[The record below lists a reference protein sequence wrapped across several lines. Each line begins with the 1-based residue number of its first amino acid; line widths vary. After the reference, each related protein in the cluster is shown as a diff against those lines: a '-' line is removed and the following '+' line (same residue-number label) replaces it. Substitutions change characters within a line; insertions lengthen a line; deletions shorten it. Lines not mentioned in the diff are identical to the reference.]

1 MLVRS
6 CRFVIQSFASHS
18 ACGLA
23 RRNKAVALASRVTLA
38 AVLAISSGCRRS
50 DADRPSVDGRLP
62 VLVALGA
69 EPGQAI
75 VAQGQIEPESGVIPI
90 VATPGDRIA
99 SIGVTEGQQVK
110 AGDVLGKLIGQS
122 VRELELEVAI
132 ARRDEALTKVAAESA
147 AAMAKLDVAKVGLQQ
162 AKSQVQ
168 QAVKNLATA
177 EAEGGRLNLLSQQ
190 LTLAENKL
198 KQLKAAMTEPGGS
211 RLATPSAIEQQQ
223 LAVDESRSQLE
234 SARREANQNLDD
246 AKLAV
251 QAAEKEVKAN
261 ELTIESAKAASGI
274 PTMDKQIELL
284 KQQLEA
290 TKLVSPIQAKILSID
305 AKVGEPTTTAPIIRL
320 ADTSHMIVRAEVNV
334 VDLQRVQVGAKAT
347 LTSAALLQP
356 LTGKV
361 KSISRLVGTP
371 RLPNPNPMAR
381 VDWRSAHVVIEID
394 EASVETAAQRIQ
406 LQVDVAIAAEP
417 VHEPAT

>member
-1 MLVRS
+1 MFWSQFMLHRS
-6 CRFVIQSFASHS
+6 RIFVIAIFASQI
-18 ACGLA
+18 ALGL
-23 RRNKAVALASRVTLA
+23 SC
-38 AVLAISSGCRRS
+38 GCRPS
-50 DADRPSVDGRLP
+50 AADRPSGEGRLP

-99 SIGVTEGQQVK
+99 SIDVTEGQEVQ
-110 AGDVLGKLIGQS
+110 AGDVLGKLIGQT
-122 VRELELEVAI
+122 VRELELDVAI
-132 ARRDEALTKVAAESA
+132 ARRDETLTKVAAESA

-168 QAVKNLATA
+168 QAVKNLSTA

-198 KQLKAAMTEPGGS
+198 KQLKAAVAEPGGS

-223 LAVDESRSQLE
+223 LTVDESRSQLE
-234 SARREANQNLDD
+234 AARREANQKLDD

-251 QAAEKEVKAN
+251 QAAEQEVKAN

-290 TKLVSPIQAKILSID
+290 TKLVSPIQAKILSVD

-320 ADTSHMIVRAEVNV
+320 ADTHHMIVRAEVNV

-347 LTSAALLQP
+347 LTSAALLKP
-356 LTGKV
+356 LTGKI

-394 EASVETAAQRIQ
+394 ETSVEAAAQRIQ
-406 LQVDVAIAAEP
+406 LQVDVAIAADS
-417 VHEPAT
+417 VHEPAI

>member
-1 MLVRS
+1 MLG
-6 CRFVIQSFASHS
+6 
-18 ACGLA
+18 GLA
-23 RRNKAVALASRVTLA
+23 IGCGRSEPEPVATH
-38 AVLAISSGCRRS
+38 
-50 DADRPSVDGRLP
+50 DRLP

-69 EPGQAI
+69 EPGHAV

-90 VATPGDRIA
+90 VATPGDRLA
-99 SIGVTEGQQVK
+99 SIDVEEGQQV
-110 AGDVLGKLIGQS
+110 AAQQVLGTLVGQS
-122 VRELELEVAI
+122 IRQLELEVAI
-132 ARRDEALTKVAAESA
+132 ARRDEALAKVNAESA
-147 AAMAKLDVAKVGLQQ
+147 AAVAKLEVAKVGLQQ

-198 KQLKAAMTEPGGS
+198 RQLKAAVAEPGGS

-223 LAVDESRSQLE
+223 LAVDELRSQLE
-234 SARREANQNLDD
+234 AARREANQKLDD

-251 QAAEKEVKAN
+251 QGAEKEIKAN
-261 ELTIESAKAASGI
+261 ELTIKSAQAASGI
-274 PTMDKQIELL
+274 PTMEKQIELL

-290 TKLVSPIQAKILSID
+290 TKLVSPIAAKVLSID
-305 AKVGEPTTTAPIIRL
+305 AKVGEPTTAAPIIRL
-320 ADTSHMIVRAEVNV
+320 ADTSRMIVRAEVNV

-347 LTSAALLQP
+347 LTSAALLAP

-381 VDWRSAHVVIEID
+381 IDWRSAHVIIEID
-394 EASVETAAQRIQ
+394 EASAEQAAQRIQ
-406 LQVDVAIAAEP
+406 LQVDVAIAADQ
-417 VHEPAT
+417 VLQPAT